1 MIVDTHVH
9 AVSADQRNYPRQ
21 VSPGAPGEWVQNMSA
36 EMLLS
41 LNAQA
46 GIDKTVLVQA
56 YSAYKFDN
64 SYTAD
69 CATNYPDH
77 FASVS
82 ILDPLEHDTP
92 DNLSYWVRERRM
104 RVLPCSLPRKPRGR
118 GSTTREPFRSGN
130 APAPSVSRSA

>member
-9 AVSADQRNYPRQ
+9 AVSADQRKYPRQ

-36 EMLLS
+36 EMLLA
-41 LNAQA
+41 LDAQA

-69 CATNYPDH
+69 CAANYPDH

-92 DNLSYWVRERRM
+92 DNLSYWVRERSIRGL
-104 RVLPCSLPRKPRGR
+104 RLFTTTEPDGRCADSWVGAFRRRTSLF
-118 GSTTREPFRSGN
+118 FR
-130 APAPSVSRSA
+130 P